1 MSDHVAAHTPTIAVD
16 DAVGGTHVVVN
27 QPPPYGGRDAYADD
41 VALQEA
47 VTLTSAT
54 AAASDL
60 HAVGRLVADPDWIE
74 QGRLANE
81 HPPTL
86 HTHDRYGHR
95 IDEVTYH
102 PSYHALMAKGVEHGL
117 HAAPWVADQP
127 GAHAGRAAKYVLWPQ
142 VESGTLCPLTMTY
155 AVVPSLRAQPD
166 LAAVWEPRVT
176 GPTYD
181 PAFVPAA
188 DKQGALFGMAMTEKQ
203 GGSDVRANTTRAV
216 PLEDGGPGTAHALTG
231 HKWFCSAPMNDA
243 FLVLAKLAPDAAPS
257 CFLVPRWLPDGTR
270 NTFRLQRLKDKLGD
284 RSNASSEVEFA
295 DTVGWLV
302 GEPHRGIPVIMAMV
316 AATRLDCVMGA
327 TGWLRHGLVQASWHV
342 AHRSA
347 FGRLL
352 AEQPLMR
359 NVVADLAIEYEAAV
373 MLGMQVAATFDADD
387 DHARALRRL
396 ATPMAKYW
404 VCKRAPGHAAEALE
418 CLGGNGYVEE
428 SGMPRLYRQSPL
440 NGIWE
445 GSGNVQCLDVLRA
458 ISRSPESVDVL
469 LAELDAAKGANAVL
483 DAAVDTARSALATL
497 DEASARRTVEH
508 LVLTLQG
515 AWLTRFGAPAVAD
528 AFCHSRLGD
537 RHLAYGTLAPDA
549 DLDAILARAHPVFT

>member
-1 MSDHVAAHTPTIAVD
+1 MPTD
-16 DAVGGTHVVVN
+16 DAAATHEVFN
-27 QPPPYGGRDAYADD
+27 QPPPYGDRDAYADD
-41 VALQEA
+41 IALQEA
-47 VTLTSAT
+47 VAHTGADHAT
-54 AAASDL
+54 EDL
-60 HAVGRLVADPDWIE
+60 HAVGMLVGDADWIE
-74 QGRLANE
+74 HGRLANE

-86 HTHDRYGHR
+86 RTHDRYGHR
-95 IDEVTYH
+95 IDEVDYH
-102 PSYHALMAKGVEHGL
+102 PSYHALVAKGVEHGL
-117 HAAPWVADQP
+117 HAVPWASEDA

-166 LAAVWEPRVT
+166 LAQVWEPRVT
-176 GPTYD
+176 GATYD
-181 PAFVPAA
+181 QTFAPAA

-203 GGSDVRANTTRAV
+203 GGSDVRANTTAAV
-216 PLEDGGPGTAHALTG
+216 PLEGGGPGTAHALTG

-243 FLVLAKLAPDAAPS
+243 FLVLAKLEPEAAPS

-302 GEPHRGIPVIMAMV
+302 GDPHRGIPVIMAMV

-347 FGRLL
+347 FGRRL
-352 AEQPLMR
+352 ADQPLMR

-373 MLGMQVAATFDADD
+373 MLGMQVAATFDSDD

-458 ISRSPESVDVL
+458 IATSPESVDVL
-469 LAELDAAKGANAVL
+469 LGELDASRGADATL
-483 DAAVDTARSALATL
+483 DVAIDTARDAIGDL

-515 AWLTRFGAPAVAD
+515 AWLSRFGDPAVAD
-528 AFCHSRLGD
+528 AFCASRLGD
-537 RHLAYGTLAPDA
+537 RTLAYGTLPAGA
-549 DLDAILARAHPVFT
+549 DLDAILARAHPVLA